1 MRFLFLFFWF
11 YSNLIFSQDYYV
23 YVAAES
29 DDEVSLIKFDG
40 KKAIELKKFSVGVW
54 PAENEGPHGIT
65 IDPNGKYWYLSLA
78 HGNPYGTLYKFSTE
92 TNLSLIH
99 IS

>member
-54 PAENEGPHGIT
+54 PAENEGHHADIGFGWGYAKIKIYT
-65 IDPNGKYWYLSLA
+65 HAIKGLHESDFVLA
-78 HGNPYGTLYKFSTE
+78 AKVDK
-92 TNLSLIH
+92 